1 MKIIELKG
9 KSQVFTLKN
18 GKTLRV
24 LAHQEKEVSESNI
37 SENIK
42 IAESMGL
49 ILLIKD
55 SNKEVPKNIKKSGGT
70 K

>member
-18 GKTLRV
+18 GKTFRI
-24 LAHQEKEVSESNI
+24 LARQTKDIAESNI

-49 ILLIKD
+49 ISLIKD
-55 SNKEVPKNIKKSGGT
+55 STEVHKNNKKSGGT

>member
-9 KSQVFTLKN
+9 KSHVFTLKN
-18 GKTLRV
+18 GKTLRIFARQSKDV
-24 LAHQEKEVSESNI
+24 ADGNI
-37 SENIK
+37 SDELK

-55 SNKEVPKNIKKSGGT
+55 SVEVPKNKKSGGT

>member
-9 KSQVFTLKN
+9 KYHVFTLKN
-18 GKTLRV
+18 GNTLRI
-24 LAHQEKEVSESNI
+24 LAHQTREVADSNI
-37 SENIK
+37 SDELK

-49 ILLIKD
+49 ILLVKD
-55 SNKEVPKNIKKSGGT
+55 SEEVPKNKKSGGT

>member
-18 GKTLRV
+18 GKTLRI
-24 LAHQEKEVSESNI
+24 LARETKQVADSNI
-37 SENIK
+37 SEELH
-42 IAESMGL
+42 IAKSMGL
-49 ILLIKD
+49 VSLIKD
-55 SNKEVPKNIKKSGGT
+55 STEVPKNNKKSGGT

>member
-9 KSQVFTLKN
+9 KSQVFTLKD

-24 LAHQEKEVSESNI
+24 LAHQEKKVADSNI
-37 SENIK
+37 SNELK

-49 ILLIKD
+49 VLLTKD
-55 SNKEVPKNIKKSGGT
+55 STEVPKNKKSGG
-70 K
+70 KK

>member
-18 GKTLRV
+18 GKTLRI
-24 LAHQEKEVSESNI
+24 LAHQEKEIAEANI
-37 SENIK
+37 SENVK

-49 ILLIKD
+49 VLLTKD
-55 SNKEVPKNIKKSGGT
+55 SNKEVPKNNKKSGGT

>member
-18 GKTLRV
+18 GKTLRI
-24 LAHQEKEVSESNI
+24 LAHQEKEIAEANI

-49 ILLIKD
+49 VLLIKD
-55 SNKEVPKNIKKSGGT
+55 SNKEVPKSNKKLGGT